1 MPKAALPAP
10 AGIVYIIV
18 VCLRSGVSREMLMLM
33 LCTENAF
40 EFIEMEIIKLNDRV
54 ASVPQHI
61 KKNIKIFT
69 VL

>member
-10 AGIVYIIV
+10 AGILYIIV

-33 LCTENAF
+33 LMLCTENAF
-40 EFIEMEIIKLNDRV
+40 EFIEMGNIKLNDRV
-54 ASVPQHI
+54 AAVPLHM
-61 KKNIKIFT
+61 KKKIFT